1 MDPNLPRCSYPI
13 KGQKMTI
20 LKENHGLYEVGMV
33 NGTVGWTSRELWTK
47 GSPFVEPLK

>member
-1 MDPNLPRCSYPI
+1 M
-13 KGQKMTI
+13 KI

-47 GSPFVEPLK
+47 GSPPVEAMK